1 MAIHFYTCE
10 DKAGSEKFEPVSNY
24 AKALGFAVKHH
35 LRVVEQT
42 WEHMSSKT
50 VDDFTN
56 PKACCCCGI
65 EVPPYEE
72 LSFEGKPICE
82 DCFDVVD

>member
-1 MAIHFYTCE
+1 MTILLYTCE

-24 AKALGFAVKHH
+24 AEALCFAVEHR

-42 WEHMSSKT
+42 LEHVSSRT
-50 VDDFTN
+50 VADFTH
-56 PKACCCCGI
+56 PKACCCCGG
-65 EVPPYEE
+65 EVPPDKE